1 MSDLKSA
8 NRKSSYFNGLVLVG
22 AISFAALYFADL
34 SWVKAIHFSPL
45 LIGVVIGTLASSVF
59 RRAKEAT
66 EYGVNFSAKK
76 LLRFG
81 IILYGFNVTL
91 ADIFSVG
98 VYGVLIAFIVV
109 AVIFSLG
116 TYIGVKFLGLDRDIA
131 MLVSGGS
138 AVCGAAAVL
147 ALESSIKSEPY
158 KGVVAVGTVVIFGII
173 AMFLYPIFYNLGI
186 IPLSHLQEGV
196 YIGATIHEVAN
207 VVGASSAISPETE
220 SVAVTIKMIRVILL
234 VPLLLLV
241 PYLATHKAEGHK
253 SHRKLHIPWFAFGF
267 LVVVIVNSYLPTLT
281 SNLISSSALEDIIN
295 VLKYICNVSLVFAM
309 VALGLQVDFKK
320 FASSGGKAFTL
331 ALILFVILIVCGFFL
346 VKFLI

>member
-1 MSDLKSA
+1 MSDLRNVTA
-8 NRKSSYFNGLVLVG
+8 KSSYFNGLVFVG
-22 AISFAALYFADL
+22 AISFAALYFANLD
-34 SWVKAIHFSPL
+34 WMKAIHFSPL
-45 LIGVVIGTLASSVF
+45 LIGVVIGTLASSIF
-59 RRAKEAT
+59 RKSKEAT

-91 ADIFSVG
+91 GDIFSVG
-98 VYGVLIAFIVV
+98 VYGILIAFIVV

-116 TYIGVKFLGLDRDIA
+116 TYIGVKFLGLDKDIA

-173 AMFLYPIFYNLGI
+173 AMFLYPILYNLGI

-196 YIGATIHEVAN
+196 YIGATVHEVAN
-207 VVGASSAISPETE
+207 VVGASSAISPEAE

-241 PYLATHKAEGHK
+241 PYLVSHKVKDGGP
-253 SHRKLHIPWFAFGF
+253 RKLHIPWFAFGF
-267 LVVVIVNSYLPTLT
+267 LVVVIINSYLP
-281 SNLISSSALEDIIN
+281 NLVPNVISSQTLENIIN
-295 VLKYICNVSLVFAM
+295 TLRYVCNVSLVFAM

-331 ALILFVILIVCGFFL
+331 ALTLFVILIVGGFFL

>member
-1 MSDLKSA
+1 MSDLRSVA
-8 NRKSSYFNGLVLVG
+8 IKSSYFNGLIFVG
-22 AISFAALYFADL
+22 AISFAALYFANLD
-34 SWVKAIHFSPL
+34 WMKAIHFSPL
-45 LIGVVIGTLASSVF
+45 LIGVVIGTLASPIF
-59 RRAKEAT
+59 RSAKEGT

-98 VYGVLIAFIVV
+98 IYGILISFIVV

-173 AMFLYPIFYNLGI
+173 AMFLYPILYNLGV

-196 YIGATIHEVAN
+196 YIGATVHEVAN
-207 VVGASSAISPETE
+207 VVGASSAISPEAE

-234 VPLLLLV
+234 VPLLLIV
-241 PYLATHKAEGHK
+241 PYLL
-253 SHRKLHIPWFAFGF
+253 SHRVSDGSPRKLHIPWFAFGF
-267 LVVVIVNSYLPTLT
+267 LVVVIINSYLPNLT
-281 SNLISSSALEDIIN
+281 SNMISSQTLQNIIN
-295 VLKYICNVSLVFAM
+295 VLRYICNVSLVFAM

-331 ALILFVILIVCGFFL
+331 ALILFVILIVGGFFL

>member
-1 MSDLKSA
+1 MSDLRNVTA
-8 NRKSSYFNGLVLVG
+8 KSSYFNGLVFVG
-22 AISFAALYFADL
+22 AISFAALYFANLD
-34 SWVKAIHFSPL
+34 WMKAIHFSPL
-45 LIGVVIGTLASSVF
+45 LIGVVIGTLASSIF
-59 RRAKEAT
+59 RKSKEAT

-91 ADIFSVG
+91 GDIFSVG
-98 VYGVLIAFIVV
+98 VYGILIAFIVV

-116 TYIGVKFLGLDRDIA
+116 TYIGVKFLGLDKDIA

-173 AMFLYPIFYNLGI
+173 AMFLYPILYNLGI

-196 YIGATIHEVAN
+196 YIGATVHEVAN
-207 VVGASSAISPETE
+207 VVGASSAISPEAE

-241 PYLATHKAEGHK
+241 PYLVSHKVKDRGP
-253 SHRKLHIPWFAFGF
+253 RKLHIPWFAFGF
-267 LVVVIVNSYLPTLT
+267 LVVVIINSYLP
-281 SNLISSSALEDIIN
+281 NLVPNVISSQTLENIIN
-295 VLKYICNVSLVFAM
+295 TLRYVCNVSLVFAM

-331 ALILFVILIVCGFFL
+331 ALTLFVILIVGGFFL

>member
-1 MSDLKSA
+1 MSDLRSA
-8 NRKSSYFNGLVLVG
+8 TIKSSYFNGLVFVG
-22 AISFAALYFADL
+22 AISFAALYFANLD
-34 SWVKAIHFSPL
+34 WMKAIHFSPL
-45 LIGVVIGTLASSVF
+45 LIGVVIGTLASSIF
-59 RRAKEAT
+59 RMTKEAT

-91 ADIFSVG
+91 GDIFSVG
-98 VYGVLIAFIVV
+98 VYGILISFIVV

-147 ALESSIKSEPY
+147 ALESSIRSEPY

-173 AMFLYPIFYNLGI
+173 AMFLYPILYNLGVM
-186 IPLSHLQEGV
+186 PLSHLQEGV
-196 YIGATIHEVAN
+196 YIGATVHEVAN
-207 VVGASSAISPETE
+207 VVGASSAISPEAE

-234 VPLLLLV
+234 VPLLLIV
-241 PYLATHKAEGHK
+241 PYLVSHKVNVEGR
-253 SHRKLHIPWFAFGF
+253 RKLHIPWFAFGF
-267 LVVVIVNSYLPTLT
+267 LVVVIINSYLP
-281 SNLISSSALEDIIN
+281 NLVPNVISSQTLENIIN
-295 VLKYICNVSLVFAM
+295 ILRYICNVSLVFAM

-331 ALILFVILIVCGFFL
+331 ALILFVILIVGGFLL

>member
-1 MSDLKSA
+1 MSDLRSVA
-8 NRKSSYFNGLVLVG
+8 IKSSYFNGLVFVG
-22 AISFAALYFADL
+22 AISFAALYFANLD
-34 SWVKAIHFSPL
+34 WMKAIHFSPL
-45 LIGVVIGTLASSVF
+45 LIGVVIGTLASSIF

-91 ADIFSVG
+91 GDIFSVG
-98 VYGVLIAFIVV
+98 IYGILISFIVV

-173 AMFLYPIFYNLGI
+173 AMFLYPILYNLGI

-196 YIGATIHEVAN
+196 YIGATVHEVAN
-207 VVGASSAISPETE
+207 VVGASSAISPEAE

-234 VPLLLLV
+234 VPLLLIV
-241 PYLATHKAEGHK
+241 PYLVSGRVNGGA
-253 SHRKLHIPWFAFGF
+253 SRKLQIPWFAFGF
-267 LVVVIVNSYLPTLT
+267 LVVVIINSYLP
-281 SNLISSSALEDIIN
+281 NLAPDVISSQTLENIID
-295 VLKYICNVSLVFAM
+295 VLRYVCNISLVFAM

-331 ALILFVILIVCGFFL
+331 ALILFVMLIVGGFFL

>member
-1 MSDLKSA
+1 MSDLRSVA
-8 NRKSSYFNGLVLVG
+8 IKSSYFNGLVFVG
-22 AISFAALYFADL
+22 AISFAALYFANLD
-34 SWVKAIHFSPL
+34 WMKAIHFSPL

-91 ADIFSVG
+91 GDIFSVG
-98 VYGVLIAFIVV
+98 IYGILISFIVV

-173 AMFLYPIFYNLGI
+173 AMFLYPILYNLGI

-196 YIGATIHEVAN
+196 YIGATVHEVAN
-207 VVGASSAISPETE
+207 VVGASSAISPEAE

-234 VPLLLLV
+234 VPLLLIV
-241 PYLATHKAEGHK
+241 PYLVSGRVNAQG
-253 SHRKLHIPWFAFGF
+253 SRKLHIPWFAFGF
-267 LVVVIVNSYLPTLT
+267 LIVVIINSYLP
-281 SNLISSSALEDIIN
+281 NLAPDVISSQTLENIID
-295 VLKYICNVSLVFAM
+295 VLRYVCNVSLVFAM

-331 ALILFVILIVCGFFL
+331 ALILFVMLIVGGFFL

>member
-1 MSDLKSA
+1 MSDLRSVA
-8 NRKSSYFNGLVLVG
+8 VKSSYFNGLVFVG
-22 AISFAALYFADL
+22 AISFAALYFANLD
-34 SWVKAIHFSPL
+34 WIKAIHFSPL
-45 LIGVVIGTLASSVF
+45 LIGVVIGTLASSIF
-59 RRAKEAT
+59 RSAKEAT

-91 ADIFSVG
+91 GDIFSVG
-98 VYGVLIAFIVV
+98 VYGILISFIVV

-116 TYIGVKFLGLDRDIA
+116 TYIGVKFLGLDKDIA

-173 AMFLYPIFYNLGI
+173 AMFLYPILYNLGV

-196 YIGATIHEVAN
+196 YIGATVHEVAN
-207 VVGASSAISPETE
+207 VVGASSAISPEAE

-234 VPLLLLV
+234 VPLLLIV
-241 PYLATHKAEGHK
+241 PYLVSHKVNDGGR
-253 SHRKLHIPWFAFGF
+253 RKLHIPWFAFGF
-267 LVVVIVNSYLPTLT
+267 LIVVIINSYLPNLT
-281 SNLISSSALEDIIN
+281 SNMISSQTLESIIN
-295 VLKYICNVSLVFAM
+295 VLRYICNVSLVFAM

-331 ALILFVILIVCGFFL
+331 ALILFVILILGGFLL

>member
-1 MSDLKSA
+1 MSDLRSA
-8 NRKSSYFNGLVLVG
+8 TIKSSYFNGLVFVG
-22 AISFAALYFADL
+22 AISFAALYFANLD
-34 SWVKAIHFSPL
+34 WMKAIHFSPL
-45 LIGVVIGTLASSVF
+45 LIGVVIGTLASSIF
-59 RRAKEAT
+59 RMTKEAT

-91 ADIFSVG
+91 GDIFSVG
-98 VYGVLIAFIVV
+98 VYGILISFIVV

-147 ALESSIKSEPY
+147 ALESSIRSEPY
-158 KGVVAVGTVVIFGII
+158 KGVIAVGTVVIFGII
-173 AMFLYPIFYNLGI
+173 AMFLYPILYNLGV

-196 YIGATIHEVAN
+196 YIGATVHEVAN
-207 VVGASSAISPETE
+207 VVGASSAISPEAE

-234 VPLLLLV
+234 VPLLLIV
-241 PYLATHKAEGHK
+241 PYLVSHKVNVEGR
-253 SHRKLHIPWFAFGF
+253 RKLHIPWFAFGF
-267 LVVVIVNSYLPTLT
+267 LVVVIINSYLP
-281 SNLISSSALEDIIN
+281 NLVPNVISSQTLENIIN
-295 VLKYICNVSLVFAM
+295 VLRYICNVSLVFAM

-331 ALILFVILIVCGFFL
+331 ALILFVILIVGGFLL

>member
-1 MSDLKSA
+1 MSDLRSA
-8 NRKSSYFNGLVLVG
+8 TIKSSYFNGLVFVG
-22 AISFAALYFADL
+22 AISFAALYFANLD
-34 SWVKAIHFSPL
+34 WMKAIHFSPL
-45 LIGVVIGTLASSVF
+45 LIGVVIGTLASSIF
-59 RRAKEAT
+59 RMTKEAT

-91 ADIFSVG
+91 GDIFSVG
-98 VYGVLIAFIVV
+98 VYGILISFIVV

-147 ALESSIKSEPY
+147 ALESSIRSEPY

-173 AMFLYPIFYNLGI
+173 AMFLYPILYNLGV

-196 YIGATIHEVAN
+196 YIGATVHEVAN
-207 VVGASSAISPETE
+207 VVGASSAISPEAE

-234 VPLLLLV
+234 VPLLLIV
-241 PYLATHKAEGHK
+241 PYLVSHKVNVEGR
-253 SHRKLHIPWFAFGF
+253 RKLHIPWFAFGF
-267 LVVVIVNSYLPTLT
+267 LVVVIINSYLP
-281 SNLISSSALEDIIN
+281 NLVPNVISSQTLENIIN
-295 VLKYICNVSLVFAM
+295 VLRYICNVSLVFAM

-331 ALILFVILIVCGFFL
+331 ALILFVILIVGGFLL

>member
-1 MSDLKSA
+1 MSDLRSA
-8 NRKSSYFNGLVLVG
+8 TIKSSYFNGLVFVG
-22 AISFAALYFADL
+22 AISFAALYFANLD
-34 SWVKAIHFSPL
+34 WMKAIHFSPL
-45 LIGVVIGTLASSVF
+45 LIGVVIGTLASSIF
-59 RRAKEAT
+59 RMTKEAT

-91 ADIFSVG
+91 GDIFSVG
-98 VYGVLIAFIVV
+98 VYGILISFIVV

-147 ALESSIKSEPY
+147 ALESSIRSEPY

-173 AMFLYPIFYNLGI
+173 AMFLYPILYNLGV

-196 YIGATIHEVAN
+196 YIGATVHEVAN
-207 VVGASSAISPETE
+207 VVGASSAISPEAE

-234 VPLLLLV
+234 VPLLLIV
-241 PYLATHKAEGHK
+241 PYLVSHKVNVEGR
-253 SHRKLHIPWFAFGF
+253 RKLHIPWFAFGF
-267 LVVVIVNSYLPTLT
+267 LVVVIINSYLP
-281 SNLISSSALEDIIN
+281 NLVPNVISSQTLENIIN
-295 VLKYICNVSLVFAM
+295 ILRYICNVSLVFAM

-331 ALILFVILIVCGFFL
+331 ALILFVILIVGGFLL

>member
-1 MSDLKSA
+1 M
-8 NRKSSYFNGLVLVG
+8 
-22 AISFAALYFADL
+22 
-34 SWVKAIHFSPL
+34 
-45 LIGVVIGTLASSVF
+45 
-59 RRAKEAT
+59 
-66 EYGVNFSAKK
+66 NFSAKK

-91 ADIFSVG
+91 GDIFSVG
-98 VYGVLIAFIVV
+98 IYGILISFIVV

-173 AMFLYPIFYNLGI
+173 AMFLYPILYNLGI

-196 YIGATIHEVAN
+196 YIGATVHEVAN
-207 VVGASSAISPETE
+207 VVGASSAISPEAE

-234 VPLLLLV
+234 VPLLLIV
-241 PYLATHKAEGHK
+241 PYLVSGRVNAQG
-253 SHRKLHIPWFAFGF
+253 SRKLHIPWFAFGF
-267 LVVVIVNSYLPTLT
+267 LVVVIINSYLP
-281 SNLISSSALEDIIN
+281 NLAPDVISSQTLENIID
-295 VLKYICNVSLVFAM
+295 VLRYVCNVSLVFAM

-331 ALILFVILIVCGFFL
+331 ALILFVMLIVGGFFL